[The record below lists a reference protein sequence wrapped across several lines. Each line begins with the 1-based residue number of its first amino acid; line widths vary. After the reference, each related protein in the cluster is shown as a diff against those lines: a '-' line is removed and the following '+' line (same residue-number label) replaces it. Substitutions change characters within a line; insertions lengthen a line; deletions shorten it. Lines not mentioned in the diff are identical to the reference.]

1 MGAQVVIP
9 IIASILILGTLGIQN
24 AFASEIIV
32 PNSLE
37 TTEGDVRNAFPFFA
51 NDPNGS
57 TYQQVYSSSE
67 FSAATEPGIITSI
80 SFRLD
85 ESAGVVSLTITDLK
99 IFLSTTNASPDS
111 LSATFADNVGPDETL
126 VFDGSLSI
134 SSVSVS
140 VPNPFDTVIVFQNP
154 FPYDPTQG
162 DLLLEVNNISGEG
175 FIALK
180 HFDAES
186 TIGDGTSRVFQFG
199 FQDINEPV
207 GNLDSV
213 GLVTSFEIVTD
224 EDALNDL
231 IAEIEGLGL
240 SKPSEKS
247 LTQKLNA
254 AIKFLTD
261 KNEKNDLNSCNKLN
275 DFINLVNAQEG
286 KGLTTPQA
294 DSLRDSAD
302 SIKTSIG
309 CPDTPPPP
317 GCPNPSHLG
326 FVFEGEITSIS
337 DPGNLLG
344 GIIAEG
350 ETWSTFYCL
359 DKKTPDTN
367 PSTAFQYEIDFI
379 AITIGDNDEFVCTDP
394 EFPQILQIES
404 GATFGTYQ
412 VFCVGMTPPVL
423 PPSAQSFFNIFLGTS
438 NAGLLDG
445 SIPKFAPD
453 LNDFDLGVLL
463 IWNIEDFSNE
473 SEVTGTIT
481 SFVKVQ

>member
-1 MGAQVVIP
+1 MLGMGAQVVIP

-24 AFASEIIV
+24 AFATEIIV

-37 TTEGDVRNAFPFFA
+37 TTEGDTRNAFPFFA

-67 FSAATEPGIITSI
+67 FSAATQPGIIKSI

-126 VFDGSLSI
+126 VFDGALSI

-140 VPNPFDTVIVFQNP
+140 VPNPFDTVIEFQNP

-199 FQDINEPV
+199 FQDINEAV

-213 GLVTSFEIVTD
+213 GLVTSFEIITA
-224 EDALNDL
+224 EEAALNDL

-254 AIKFLTD
+254 SIKFLTD
-261 KNEKNDLNSCNKLN
+261 KNEKNDLNSCNKLD

-302 SIKTSIG
+302 SIKDSIG
-309 CPDTPPPP
+309 CPPE
-317 GCPNPSHLG
+317 CPNPSHLG

-367 PSTAFQYEIDFI
+367 PSTAFLYEIDFI
-379 AITIGDNDEFVCTDP
+379 AITIGDNDEFVCTDA
-394 EFPQILQIES
+394 QLLGIEA

-412 VFCVGMTPPVL
+412 VFCFGMTPPVL
-423 PPSAQSFFNIFLGTS
+423 PPSTRSVFNIFLGTS

-463 IWNIEDFSNE
+463 LWNIGDFPNE